1 MSCNCLCSV
10 FHKKIAREARQTP
23 ARARGAG
30 GGARVAREGVAREHA
45 CALTCMYMYNVHMY
59 MYIHVKRT
67 STSCLG
73 LLIMDTKTEL
83 KSERRIGRE
92 GRPAEPSSGRWPFDR
107 DVNLPFEV
115 DSRAQA
121 QHASVVLGK
130 HQHEALGDRDQ
141 YQPLAQYSEEHAT
154 VGQLDERTDGGRRLE
169 APGTS
174 QTDVVVEPERVQRL
188 EVSPVRKK
196 PKLDEA
202 TNSSFALDESFLEER
217 KGEDGIV
224 RKRVG
229 DHEKIRDLRWV
240 YNTHHQLHMYMR
252 VVLALFPLTLALL
265 FPLCFPPFPSVTLF
279 YHLSFH
285 YPPRMYFTHF
295 NPYGYLLVVPPGT
308 GLRP

>member
-1 MSCNCLCSV
+1 
-10 FHKKIAREARQTP
+10 
-23 ARARGAG
+23 
-30 GGARVAREGVAREHA
+30 
-45 CALTCMYMYNVHMY
+45 
-59 MYIHVKRT
+59 
-67 STSCLG
+67 
-73 LLIMDTKTEL
+73 MDTKTEL

-107 DVNLPFEV
+107 DVNLPLEV

-169 APGTS
+169 APGTT

-224 RKRVG
+224 RRRVG
-229 DHEKIRDLRWV
+229 DHEKTRDLRWSLLEPV
-240 YNTHHQLHMYMR
+240 SDHDIKRINQSMIHAHRFNRQYYCVLCSAKLGTTENLLKHIVAVEHERRVRMYINWSKDKERHPFFLRGVCSILHMR
-252 VVLALFPLTLALL
+252 HHVERP
-265 FPLCFPPFPSVTLF
+265 
-279 YHLSFH
+279 HDGKE
-285 YPPRMYFTHF
+285 THE
-295 NPYGYLLVVPPGT
+295 GS
-308 GLRP
+308 